1 MRPIGDLQILQGKR
15 IYCLKLPLKTPSPIH
30 MAHYFCLPL
39 ILSLQPLELP
49 KESPVEKEKVETMW
63 SGVGAMKVHPS
74 PGFLVPSVLAS
85 GPSPLSKAALT
96 GI

>member
-1 MRPIGDLQILQGKR
+1 MRPATVLQILQSKR
-15 IYCLKLPLKTPSPIH
+15 LYCLKLPLETPSPIYT
-30 MAHYFCLPL
+30 AHHFCLPL

-49 KESPVEKEKVETMW
+49 KGSPVKKEKVETMW

-74 PGFLVPSVLAS
+74 PGLLVPSALVS
-85 GPSPLSKAALT
+85 GPSPSRWAVLI